1 MKVSNVTI
9 DLATNNDLRHIF
21 DQKLSRETSAYCVGI
36 KYMSNSHKVYLPFHI
51 NFFADVF
58 FFLCFFFFFLIAFR
72 SYQLAQRVEFEPW

>member
-58 FFLCFFFFFLIAFR
+58 FFCFLFFFLIAFR

>member
-58 FFLCFFFFFLIAFR
+58 FFFFLFAFR